1 MKDKIKLTAPV
12 VFTLCLV
19 TIFYFKRYI
28 LIKYYPPV
36 MNGFIFSVFFISL
49 FCKETV
55 IQKIARIREGGLNEK
70 ISEYTRNL
78 TYVWCVFLFINFLI
92 SILTIFLSDRIWIIY
107 NGFVSYFL
115 VGLMFVIEYPIRL
128 AFKRRH
134 FL

>member
-55 IQKIARIREGGLNEK
+55 IQKIARIMEGGLNEK

>member
-1 MKDKIKLTAPV
+1 MKEKIKLTAPV

-49 FCKETV
+49 FCKGTV
-55 IQKIARIREGGLNEK
+55 IQKIARIMEGGLNEK